1 MQDIETSYYGTDD
14 YRAVLSRRQVLAG
27 YREEFAYITISR
39 HSQQALKEMGREAE
53 LIPPGIDLDNFR
65 QLGTPRSEDT
75 ILALG
80 RTSHLKNFPLTV
92 AAWERLDPR
101 PPLKLFGVE
110 PEAADGLDA
119 EYVYK
124 PSDAEVNELFN
135 EAAVFVQTS
144 RHEGFCLPPL
154 EAMAAGTPVVCTDA
168 HGNRDFCVH
177 GENCLMVEARSG
189 GRRRRDRARARRR
202 RAARKLVEGGL
213 ATVGEYAWERRI
225 DQMEEFFAAVADQEA
240 PAPSG
245 ARARAARRPCVRP
258 PPSCCAA
265 RAAGPTAPSPS
276 PPRRATSARCAR
288 ARSRARSAAGSS
300 RCATASCTCCTTRRT
315 SWRRRPPASSASQ
328 RRCAPTAG
336 TGSASSAC
344 PRTRTR
350 ATGSRSTW
358 R

>member
-1 MQDIETSYYGTDD
+1 MRAFEDFEELALALAEEDAIKVATWWGTGPAVWRGSARRGRPVFFVQDIETSYYGTDD

-39 HSQQALKEMGREAE
+39 HSRERLKEMGREAE

-92 AAWERLDPR
+92 AAWERAR
-101 PPLKLFGVE
+101 PAPAAEAVRRRAGA
-110 PEAADGLDA
+110 AADGLDA
-119 EYVYK
+119 EYVYR

-168 HGNRDFCVH
+168 FGNRDFCVH
-177 GENCLMVEARSG
+177 EQNCLMVEADPAAVAAGIERVLG
-189 GRRRRDRARARRR
+189 DAALRAR
-202 RAARKLVEGGL
+202 LVDGGL

-225 DQMEEFFAAVADQEA
+225 DQMEEFFAGRGR
-240 PAPSG
+240 PGG
-245 ARARAARRPCVRP
+245 ARPERRGAGAAGRPCVRP

-265 RAAGPTAPSPS
+265 RAAGPSAPCA
-276 PPRRATSARCAR
+276 RGRARATSTRCAR
-288 ARSRARSAAGSS
+288 AR
-300 RCATASCTCCTTRRT
+300 
-315 SWRRRPPASSASQ
+315 
-328 RRCAPTAG
+328 
-336 TGSASSAC
+336 
-344 PRTRTR
+344 
-350 ATGSRSTW
+350 
-358 R
+358 